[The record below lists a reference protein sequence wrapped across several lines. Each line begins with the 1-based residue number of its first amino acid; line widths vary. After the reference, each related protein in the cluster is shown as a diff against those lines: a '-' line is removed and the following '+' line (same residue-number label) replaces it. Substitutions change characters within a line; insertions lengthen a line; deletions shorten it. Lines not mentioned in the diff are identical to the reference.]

1 MSLNQN
7 DFTTPITGNVTVI
20 NNSARV
26 ILQANADFNSDIE
39 TNEFFRIKLRK
50 GDSTGTV
57 LAVSNTVE
65 IKDTTNTKVFVSLVS
80 NLPAEAMAD
89 TANVRFTLRTRNI
102 SPGDN
107 LYYYTTGNV
116 TSSNF
121 VGGNTG
127 TFNVGLIEDGT
138 GIANIVLTAADIPAN
153 TTAVFQL
160 NIAETPLG
168 TPNVTSNTVTIL
180 DLNLTQLAATGGSI
194 VTSGGFRR
202 HTFTTSGTFLVT
214 QTGLN
219 PTPVSYLVVAGGGGG
234 GGSLPATGA
243 GGGGGAGGFRA
254 LTTTI
259 PNATSPNTPYTITV
273 GGGGAGGPTTV
284 GGNGGSSSA
293 FATTSTGGGGGGGGG
308 GPTILGQPGGSGGG
322 FGRRTPGQ
330 SSGGGTPGQ
339 GNPGSTY
346 ALYPGLPRWSGSGGG
361 GGAGGP
367 GENPP
372 APPIPNVLTRGHS
385 GGPGALWPGNG
396 GTYAGGGA
404 GGSGDY
410 PTPPATAPAV
420 PGGGAAGG
428 AQFAPGNAA
437 PANTGGGGSGAGW
450 APSNTRAGGSG
461 GSGIVV
467 IRYPFS

>member
-1 MSLNQN
+1 MTINQT
-7 DFTTPITGNVTVI
+7 DFITPITGNVVI
-20 NNSARV
+20 YNNSAS
-26 ILQANADFNSDIE
+26 ITLQANSD
-39 TNEFFRIKLRK
+39 
-50 GDSTGTV
+50 V
-57 LAVSNTVE
+57 NTVRE
-65 IKDTTNTKVFVSLVS
+65 FDETFKLVLRRSSNVGPIVKSSEPILLRETSNIKVYSSLVS

-89 TANVRFTLRTRNI
+89 TANVTFTLRTINV
-102 SPGDN
+102 SPGDT

-168 TPNVTSNTVTIL
+168 TPNIISNTVVIL
-180 DLNLTQLAATGGSI
+180 DLALTQLAATGGSI
-194 VTSGGFRR
+194 VTTGGFRT

-234 GGSLPATGA
+234 GASPPATGA
-243 GGGGGAGGFRA
+243 GGGGGAGGFRP

-259 PNATSPNTPYTITV
+259 PNAVSPNTPYTITV
-273 GGGGAGGPTTV
+273 GGGGAAGSTSA
-284 GGNGGSSSA
+284 GGNGGPSSA
-293 FATTSTGGGGGGGGG
+293 FGTTSTGGGGGGGGG
-308 GPTILGQPGGSGGG
+308 GTILGQPGGSGGG

-372 APPIPNVLTRGHS
+372 APPVPNVLTRGHS

-396 GTYAGGGA
+396 GTYSGGGA

-428 AQFAPGNAA
+428 AQSAPGNAA

-450 APSNTRAGGSG
+450 APLNTRTGGAG

-467 IRYPFS
+467 IRYPFT